1 MCKKNIVF
9 LGDSITA
16 GFTLLENYDNVVNLG
31 VSGDK
36 TTEVLDRIHDVFQ
49 YNPEKLIIL
58 IGINDFLVNKK
69 VWFHPTEINIP
80 ENFQK
85 IIEILRENLPDTKFY
100 SISTFPL
107 GKNELFSNDLLPQY
121 NQEIDD
127 LNNEYKRIS
136 EKYHVEFLNISHI
149 LKDDNGILKD
159 EYTLDG
165 VHLTEAG
172 YKKYLEAIKEL
183 L

>member
-16 GFTLLENYDNVVNLG
+16 GFKMLDNYDHVVNLG

-36 TTEVLDRIHDVFQ
+36 TTEVLDRINDVFK
-49 YNPEKLIIL
+49 YKPSKLIIL

-69 VWFHPTEINIP
+69 VWDHPYEINIL
-80 ENFQK
+80 ENYQK
-85 IIEILRENLPDTKFY
+85 IIEILTENLPDTKFY
-100 SISTFPL
+100 SLSTFPL
-107 GKNELFSNDLLPQY
+107 GKNKLFSNDLLPLY
-121 NQEIDD
+121 NKEIDD
-127 LNNEYKRIS
+127 LNKGYKKIS
-136 EKYHVEFLNISHI
+136 EKYHVEFINASHT
-149 LKDDNGILKD
+149 LKD
-159 EYTLDG
+159 ENGDLKDEFTLDG

-172 YKKYLEAIKEL
+172 YEKYFDAIKEL